1 VLKRQPDHVK
11 TLTQLGI
18 LYLDHEE
25 YEKAAEHLKRA
36 LTANRQSSLALVSMG
51 RLLFETGYASNAVK
65 YHLRA
70 LNYNNREMQAM
81 IGIGNAYY
89 ELGKL

>member
-1 VLKRQPDHVK
+1 
-11 TLTQLGI
+11 
-18 LYLDHEE
+18 
-25 YEKAAEHLKRA
+25 
-36 LTANRQSSLALVSMG
+36 MG

-70 LNYNNREMQAM
+70 LNYNPREMQAM

-89 ELGKL
+89 ELGKLQEAIEYYRQALDQDDRQG

>member
-1 VLKRQPDHVK
+1 
-11 TLTQLGI
+11 
-18 LYLDHEE
+18 
-25 YEKAAEHLKRA
+25 
-36 LTANRQSSLALVSMG
+36 MG

-89 ELGKL
+89 ELGKLQEAIEYYRQALD